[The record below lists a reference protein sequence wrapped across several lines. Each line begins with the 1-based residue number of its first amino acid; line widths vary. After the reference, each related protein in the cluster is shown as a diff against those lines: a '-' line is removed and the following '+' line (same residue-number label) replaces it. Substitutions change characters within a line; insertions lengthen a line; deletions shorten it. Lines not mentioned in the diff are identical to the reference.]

1 MGSYVISVS
10 AGTGCYRHIQISK
23 SATLYKLHKAII
35 SAFDF
40 EDDHAHAFFMD
51 NHYWSGY
58 AAFFSMKMHGDER
71 LTKSYKLEK
80 LNLTKGD
87 QFKYL
92 FDFGDEWRF
101 QCKILREVAE
111 QTDIP
116 CVIRCVGDAP
126 EQYPQWNEG
135 DDKDPNELLME
146 DLTED
151 QIDAIYNMLP
161 FGDEEIALL
170 RKYMEAAA
178 RLYGLISAGKLLE
191 IYNSQNPPVD
201 PAAFLVLTAL
211 VDCEDN
217 PYGFITRH
225 DVPNETMEQALV
237 ASELV
242 ADYLFVEN
250 PESSIRDLRRQQKGK
265 QYKILPK
272 TEFLKYADPD
282 YYPVTPARTA
292 MLKYLRRR
300 AAKLTLPV
308 EDFCTAIQEII
319 VIDAPM
325 QEVINIVESEGLV
338 FNKHWDIGEFAAL
351 YQNLNNSTHKHANCG
366 HTPNEMFAMSD
377 RGKKFTERIA
387 PAGQMSLFDEPLAKP
402 KLTIVGS
409 PSRNGPCPCG
419 SGRKYKNCCGK

>member
-35 SAFDF
+35 NAFDF

-87 QFKYL
+87 QFKYV

-101 QCKILREVAE
+101 QCKVLRELEE
-111 QTDIP
+111 QSDLPRI
-116 CVIRCVGDAP
+116 IRSVGESP
-126 EQYPQWNEG
+126 EQYQEWENEEYEE
-135 DDKDPNELLME
+135 DAEEDEILTREQIKTLYDKLPLSKAEIELLH
-146 DLTED
+146 
-151 QIDAIYNMLP
+151 Q
-161 FGDEEIALL
+161 
-170 RKYMEAAA
+170 YMDAAA
-178 RLYGLISAGKLLE
+178 RLYGLISLAKLRE
-191 IYNSQNPPVD
+191 IYNEQNKQVD
-201 PAAFLVLTAL
+201 VETFIQVAALRA
-211 VDCEDN
+211 CNDN
-217 PYGFITRH
+217 DYEIIERT
-225 DVPNETMEQALV
+225 DVPSNTPEEVLA
-237 ASELV
+237 AGEIV
-242 ADYLFVEN
+242 ADYLFVED
-250 PESSIRDLRRQQKGK
+250 PETSLRDLRRQQKGK
-265 QYKILPK
+265 RYKILPK

-300 AAKLTLPV
+300 AAKLTLPA

-325 QEVINIVESEGLV
+325 QEVINIVEEEGLT
-338 FNKHWDIGEFAAL
+338 FNKHWDIGEFATL
-351 YQNLNNSTHKHANCG
+351 YQNLNNSTHKHSNCG
-366 HTPNEMFAMSD
+366 YTPDELFAMSD
-377 RGKKFTERIA
+377 RGIKLAERNA
-387 PAGQMSLFDEPLAKP
+387 PIGQMSLFDEPPVKP
-402 KLTIVGS
+402 KLTIVGR